1 MTVSA
6 TGTGGTPAGYLLQV
20 LVLTGANS
28 TQAGVT
34 AGATNSSGS
43 STALQL
49 AMTPGAAGNMVFGA
63 AMNWANSTAPT
74 LLASTSNQ
82 STFSDTVNGDWYSS
96 VKSSAVTTTSSTTF
110 GYSTTLTGW
119 QITLAEIQV
128 SAGSALTR
136 RSPVLAR

>member
-74 LLASTSNQ
+74 LLAST
-82 STFSDTVNGDWYSS
+82 WRIE
-96 VKSSAVTTTSSTTF
+96 A
-110 GYSTTLTGW
+110 
-119 QITLAEIQV
+119 
-128 SAGSALTR
+128 
-136 RSPVLAR
+136 